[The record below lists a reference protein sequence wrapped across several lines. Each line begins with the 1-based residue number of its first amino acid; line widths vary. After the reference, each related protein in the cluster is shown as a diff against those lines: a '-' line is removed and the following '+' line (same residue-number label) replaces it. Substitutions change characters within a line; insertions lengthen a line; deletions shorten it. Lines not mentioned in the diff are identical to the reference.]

1 MITRRSRQPASFES
15 ALLEVLGVTT
25 VIPPDGAGRWV
36 YGLRDG
42 AAETFYV
49 GKSGHILT
57 RLGEHRK
64 TYGDTLVSV
73 WLVPVRSV
81 WSMTVTEDFL
91 IDRLQPRMNVHGMA
105 DEEELIKERIAR
117 RAART
122 RAVHEGLAAAGLP
135 SGQPTGTGRA
145 DFRAAVR
152 AAGRTR

>member
-1 MITRRSRQPASFES
+1 MIGRGVFRRKRKQLPSSAQKAWEE
-15 ALLEVLGVTT
+15 ALLAVLGVTFT
-25 VIPPDGAGRWV
+25 IPPDGGGMWV
-36 YGLRDG
+36 YGLRDSD
-42 AAETFYV
+42 AVTFYV

-57 RLGEHRK
+57 RLGAHRK

-105 DEEELIKERIAR
+105 DEEDLIKERIAR

-122 RAVHEGLAAAGLP
+122 RAVHRGLAAAGRP
-135 SGQPTGTGRA
+135 SGGWTGGGR
-145 DFRAAVR
+145 
-152 AAGRTR
+152 